1 MRRDPETGDPDF
13 FGFARD
19 YLHTYLPKVQQAS
32 PKTIQAYR
40 ISLECFL
47 GYLADHEHVDR
58 HQVTFDH
65 FDRPYLKGWLAWMTG
80 ERGYAPRTIAL
91 RLSTVKAFLAYCSEE
106 DITLVA
112 LAQAAK
118 TLRAPT
124 SPRKPIEYLTEPET
138 RAVLAAFDGTRTKS
152 RRNRM
157 LLILLYD
164 TAARVGELTALT
176 LQDLCLSEPGHVMLT
191 GKRNKT
197 RTVPLTKKAIEHL
210 RGYLNEFH
218 PNMATLPA
226 TRPVF
231 YSLHHGQPTKLS
243 VDTVAAVLKEAAR
256 IARADC
262 PSLPASVHCHML
274 RKTKAMNLYQ
284 QGIPLPIIMRL
295 LGHENTSTTAAFY
308 AFATMDMMREAVNA
322 ATPAINT
329 PAREQLTDDKL
340 QALYSLR

>member
-1 MRRDPETGDPDF
+1 M
-13 FGFARD
+13 A
-19 YLHTYLPKVQQAS
+19 
-32 PKTIQAYR
+32 
-40 ISLECFL
+40 
-47 GYLADHEHVDR
+47 
-58 HQVTFDH
+58 
-65 FDRPYLKGWLAWMTG
+65 G
-80 ERGYAPRTIAL
+80 ERGYAPNTIAL
-91 RLSTVKAFLAYCSEE
+91 RLSTVKAFLAYCSHE

-118 TLRAPT
+118 TLRAPAI
-124 SPRKPIEYLTEPET
+124 PKKPIEYLTEPET
-138 RAVLAAFDGTRTKS
+138 RAVLAAFSGTTTKS
-152 RRNRM
+152 RGNRM

-176 LQDLCLSEPGHVMLT
+176 LQDLCLSDPGHVRLA

-210 RGYLNEFH
+210 RVYLDEFH

-231 YSLHHGQPTKLS
+231 HSLHHGHPTALS

-262 PSLPASVHCHML
+262 PSVPEHIHCHML

-295 LGHENTSTTAAFY
+295 LGHENASTTAAFY
-308 AFATMDMMREAVNA
+308 AFATIDMMREAVDA
-322 ATPAINT
+322 ATPAINSPPT
-329 PAREQLTDDKL
+329 QRLTEDQI